1 MYEDHV
7 NALNLRLEILN
18 TIQVVVTTVLEYSV
32 NRPAIEQ
39 LRIFLLLKCIHK
51 LVLV

>member
-1 MYEDHV
+1 MYEDHI

-32 NRPAIEQ
+32 NGY
-39 LRIFLLLKCIHK
+39 
-51 LVLV
+51 